1 MKRVWRRTALGLTAG
16 VMSLLL
22 TGCSQLMGGFA
33 DYDVSGYFQALLD
46 SSYKGENTQ
55 YMTVAAATEETAQQ
69 NNATT
74 VQNAAVNFCNTYGI
88 SPSEEQLSQLEEVM
102 RQALT
107 QADYTVRD
115 EEKVDTGYTLEVEI
129 DPIVNF
135 NDLSSQIEGLRDDA
149 REEAAQASQEA
160 SSQDEEDSSG
170 SGAYD
175 SDGYDTYGTAD
186 DYGATDGYDT
196 TGGTTSGGDDS
207 GEDSSSSGTEET
219 VDANTLFVDK
229 VVELCQ
235 EQLSSLRHSGETV
248 TITLD
253 IRQTEEGELQL
264 DTNQLDTIDRTV
276 LQFQS

>member
-1 MKRVWRRTALGLTAG
+1 MRRYQKILLGTLCAG
-16 VMSLLL
+16 VLL
-22 TGCSQLMGGFA
+22 GGI
-33 DYDVSGYFQALLD
+33 G
-46 SSYKGENTQ
+46 T
-55 YMTVAAATEETAQQ
+55 
-69 NNATT
+69 
-74 VQNAAVNFCNTYGI
+74 GI
-88 SPSEEQLSQLEEVM
+88 SLVEFSSLEYAGERIVGEVRM
-102 RQALT
+102 ET
-107 QADYTVRD
+107 
-115 EEKVDTGYTLEVEI
+115 KTLEVEI

-160 SSQDEEDSSG
+160 SSQDEEDSYG

-175 SDGYDTYGTAD
+175 SDGYDTYGAYDTA
-186 DYGATDGYDT
+186 DGYDT
-196 TGGTTSGGDDS
+196 TGGATSGGDDS
-207 GEDSSSSGTEET
+207 GEDSFSGGTEEP

>member
-1 MKRVWRRTALGLTAG
+1 MRRCQKILLGTLCAG
-16 VMSLLL
+16 VLL
-22 TGCSQLMGGFA
+22 GG
-33 DYDVSGYFQALLD
+33 SG
-46 SSYKGENTQ
+46 T
-55 YMTVAAATEETAQQ
+55 
-69 NNATT
+69 
-74 VQNAAVNFCNTYGI
+74 GI
-88 SPSEEQLSQLEEVM
+88 SLVEFSSLEYAGERIVGEVRM
-102 RQALT
+102 ET
-107 QADYTVRD
+107 
-115 EEKVDTGYTLEVEI
+115 KTLEVEI

-160 SSQDEEDSSG
+160 SSQDEEDSYG

-175 SDGYDTYGTAD
+175 SDGYDTYGAAD

-207 GEDSSSSGTEET
+207 GEDSSSGGTEET